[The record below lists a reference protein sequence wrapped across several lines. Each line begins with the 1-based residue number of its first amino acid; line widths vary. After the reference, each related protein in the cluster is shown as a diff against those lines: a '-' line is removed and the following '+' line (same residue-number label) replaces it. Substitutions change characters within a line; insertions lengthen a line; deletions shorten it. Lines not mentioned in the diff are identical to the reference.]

1 MSAQKATSS
10 GEATH
15 QHGRTSSGEMDMEDG
30 NNICRVSPIAN
41 PILYRMSLD
50 PYPAM
55 PNMIHFTCFVGKYP
69 GLRTGLRS
77 CILDRDPEIFV
88 LGLLQTG
95 CMALNEKREIQ
106 NGL

>member
-15 QHGRTSSGEMDMEDG
+15 QHGRTSSGEMDMQEDE

-50 PYPAM
+50 PYPA
-55 PNMIHFTCFVGKYP
+55 IRH
-69 GLRTGLRS
+69 
-77 CILDRDPEIFV
+77 DPFY
-88 LGLLQTG
+88 LFCG
-95 CMALNEKREIQ
+95 
-106 NGL
+106 